1 MRRARRL
8 PKRLV
13 RLTTLSVCLALILI
27 ALAMAPLPNVNSR
40 ETSPQ
45 VQENLK
51 SGSGLRFL
59 RFSQPWVNCINFA
72 GDNIKQEQTGTD

>member
-45 VQENLK
+45 VQGRQ
-51 SGSGLRFL
+51 GSGKAWNGDASILNLFNYPAFHSFNYSALHYLR
-59 RFSQPWVNCINFA
+59 
-72 GDNIKQEQTGTD
+72 